1 MARRIGDE
9 RDRAWVSR
17 AIELLLADR
26 ADEPP
31 TPLRAFPLAGPPGA
45 ALYLKDESRRPTG
58 SLKHGPARDLLL
70 DALRAGE
77 IGPGTAL
84 FEATSGNMAV
94 AQAHFARLL
103 GLPYTA
109 VVPGRTGTAKRRRIE
124 AQGGICH
131 PFDPPLAVYGKARS
145 LAEEAGGHCV
155 DHLERVGDAVDWSG
169 PTSLGAQ
176 ILSDTENAGEP
187 APAWIVVGVG
197 SGATS
202 AAVGRYLR
210 MRGVGTKL
218 AVVDPE
224 NSAYFAGWAADFPGY
239 TTGMPS
245 RIEGIG
251 RPRMEPAFDPSVID
265 LVIPVPDV
273 ASVAAMRHLHA
284 ITGLMA
290 GPSSGSCLWGAFQV
304 LDRMRR
310 EDVRGPVVMVVGD
323 GGEAYR
329 DTYYDDSWT
338 EAKGWRLHGPLSDME
353 HFTATGAWSGAR
365 PGEPGRDDGS

>member
-1 MARRIGDE
+1 MARETGDE
-9 RDRAWVSR
+9 RDRAWVGR

-26 ADEPP
+26 AAEPP
-31 TPLRAFPLAGPPGA
+31 TPLRQFPLAGPPGA

-77 IGPGTAL
+77 IGPGTPL

-109 VVPGRTGTAKRRRIE
+109 VVPGKTGVAKRRRIE
-124 AQGGICH
+124 ERGGRCH
-131 PFDPPLAVYGKARS
+131 PFDPPLAVYEKARS
-145 LAEEAGGHCV
+145 LAEESGGHCL
-155 DHLERVGDAVDWSG
+155 DHLERVGDAVDWRG
-169 PTSLGAQ
+169 PESLGAQ
-176 ILSDTENAGEP
+176 ILDDLAKAGEP
-187 APAWIVVGVG
+187 APVWIVVGVG

-202 AAVGRYLR
+202 AAVGKHLR
-210 MRGVGTKL
+210 MRGVGTRL

-224 NSAYFAGWAADFPGY
+224 HSAYFPGWAADFPGY

-251 RPRMEPAFDPSVID
+251 RPRMEPAFDPSVVD

-284 ITGLMA
+284 VTGLMA
-290 GPSSGSCLWGAFQV
+290 GPSSGSCLWGAFHV

-310 EDVRGPVVMVVGD
+310 DGERGAVVMVVGD
-323 GGEAYR
+323 GGAPYR
-329 DTYYDDSWT
+329 DTYYDDSWVS
-338 EAKGWRLHGPLSDME
+338 AKGWQLGGPLCDME
-353 HFTATGAWSGAR
+353 RFTATGTWDVAPA
-365 PGEPGRDDGS
+365 E

>member
-1 MARRIGDE
+1 MARRVGDE
-9 RDRAWVSR
+9 SDRAWAGR

-31 TPLRAFPLAGPPGA
+31 TPLRAFPLAGMPDA

-70 DALRAGE
+70 DALRARE
-77 IGPGTAL
+77 IGPGTSL

-103 GLPYTA
+103 ELPYTA
-109 VVPGRTGTAKRRRIE
+109 VVPGKTGAAKRQRIE
-124 AQGGICH
+124 AQGGRCH

-145 LAEEAGGHCV
+145 LAEESGGHCL
-155 DHLERVGDAVDWSG
+155 DHLERVGGAVDWSG
-169 PTSLGAQ
+169 PASLGAQ
-176 ILSDTENAGEP
+176 ILGDLEKAGEP
-187 APAWIVVGVG
+187 EPAWIVVGVG

-210 MRGVGTKL
+210 RRGVGTRL

-251 RPRMEPAFDPSVID
+251 RPRVEPAFDPSVVD
-265 LVIPVPDV
+265 LVIPVPDA

-304 LDRMRR
+304 LDSMRR
-310 EDVRGPVVMVVGD
+310 EGTRGPVVMVVGD
-323 GGEAYR
+323 GGETYR
-329 DTYYDDSWT
+329 DSYYDDAWT
-338 EAKGWRLHGPLSDME
+338 EAKGWQLHGPLSDME
-353 HFTATGAWSGAR
+353 RFTTTGVWGAA
-365 PGEPGRDDGS
+365 PGEPARGDTT